1 MHTPGPWKLSGHEY
15 PSAAR
20 GITVYCAQGVNIG
33 TVCTTPYSG
42 KGARAADYARVAAAN
57 ARLIAAAPDLLEDL
71 LKAQQA
77 INDYIAAHQGD
88 PGAPDEATAY
98 NALTRFHAPSLAKA
112 KG

>member
-57 ARLIAAAPDLLEDL
+57 ARLIAAAPDLLKASIKALEVL
-71 LKAQQA
+71 RWAEAAGLPVFEQIEELERAIAKAQT
-77 INDYIAAHQGD
+77 
-88 PGAPDEATAY
+88 P
-98 NALTRFHAPSLAKA
+98 RS
-112 KG
+112 

>member
-57 ARLIAAAPDLLEDL
+57 ARLIAAAPDLLAASIKALEAL
-71 LKAQQA
+71 RWAEAAELPVFEHIEELERAIAKAQ
-77 INDYIAAHQGD
+77 
-88 PGAPDEATAY
+88 T
-98 NALTRFHAPSLAKA
+98 L
-112 KG
+112 

>member
-15 PSAAR
+15 PSAAK

-57 ARLIAAAPDLLEDL
+57 ARLIAAAPDLLAASIKALEAL
-71 LKAQQA
+71 RWAEAAELPVFEHIEELERAIAKAQ
-77 INDYIAAHQGD
+77 
-88 PGAPDEATAY
+88 T
-98 NALTRFHAPSLAKA
+98 L
-112 KG
+112 

>member
-57 ARLIAAAPDLLEDL
+57 ALLIAAAPDLLAASIKALEAL
-71 LKAQQA
+71 RWAEAAELPVFEHIEELERAIAKAQ
-77 INDYIAAHQGD
+77 
-88 PGAPDEATAY
+88 T
-98 NALTRFHAPSLAKA
+98 L
-112 KG
+112 